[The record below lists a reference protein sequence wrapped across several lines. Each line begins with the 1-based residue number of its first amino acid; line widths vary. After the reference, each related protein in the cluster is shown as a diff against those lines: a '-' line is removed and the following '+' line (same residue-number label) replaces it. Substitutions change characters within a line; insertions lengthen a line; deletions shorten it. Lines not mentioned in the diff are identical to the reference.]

1 MQDIIEKMTEKEYV
15 KRDLEIAKRSKQQ
28 ME

>member
-1 MQDIIEKMTEKEYV
+1 MQDIIEKMTAKEYV